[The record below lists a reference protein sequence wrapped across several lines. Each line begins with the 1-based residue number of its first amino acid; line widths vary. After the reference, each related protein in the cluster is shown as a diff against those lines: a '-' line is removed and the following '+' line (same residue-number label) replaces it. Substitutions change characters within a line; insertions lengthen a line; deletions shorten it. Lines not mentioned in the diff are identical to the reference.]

1 MGRKED
7 YMNVFLRMYD
17 GSHAQFNNC
26 SFIAKLGLL
35 IIKEVQ
41 HQYQYDF
48 DDIKEFII
56 VNEYTLS
63 YAIEHGYRN
72 IA

>member
-1 MGRKED
+1 
-7 YMNVFLRMYD
+7 MNVFLLFYD
-17 GSHAQFNNC
+17 GSHTQFNNC
-26 SFIAKLGLL
+26 NFESYSGLL
-35 IIKEVQ
+35 AIKEGQ
-41 HQYQYDF
+41 DNYEYDF

-63 YAIEHGYRN
+63 YVIEHGYRN

>member
-1 MGRKED
+1 
-7 YMNVFLRMYD
+7 MNLFLIFYD
-17 GSHAQFNNC
+17 GSHTQFNNC
-26 SFIAKLGLL
+26 SFETYSGLL
-35 IIKEVQ
+35 IIKEG
-41 HQYQYDF
+41 QYKYEYII

>member
-1 MGRKED
+1 
-7 YMNVFLRMYD
+7 MNVFLRMYD
-17 GSHAQFNNC
+17 GSHVQFNNC
-26 SFIAKLGLL
+26 SFESILGLL
-35 IIKEVQ
+35 IIEEGE
-41 HQYQYDF
+41 YEYEYDF